1 MNAPTPTATQG
12 LAPVLTG
19 QSPGL
24 SVAPASAAGPAT
36 VVPTEV
42 ASPVLLS
49 GPDVGPLE
57 EEYVLAAMRSG
68 WIAPAGPDL
77 DAFEAE
83 VAQRVGVAHAVGLA
97 SGTAALHLGLLGLGV
112 APGDVVLTCTFTF
125 AATVNAILYCGA
137 RPVFIDCDPDTGT
150 LDPDLLE
157 ATLHG
162 LRTGWE
168 RVGAIIPVDL
178 FGKAADYSRITPIA
192 RAHGVPILAD
202 AAEAL
207 GASHAGRPAGAW
219 GDAAAV
225 SFNGNKIMT
234 TSGGG
239 MLLTNDALVAAR
251 ARHLSAQA
259 RQPVAHYEHV
269 EVGYNYRLSNLLAAL
284 GRAQLRRLDEM
295 IAARHAI
302 RHRYEALF
310 AEVPGTRILGAA
322 GADAHDNAWLTPLVV
337 DPSLT
342 GWDAHQLGAW
352 LARDAIET
360 RPLWKPMHLQ
370 PAYASAQAEVTGVAE
385 RLFDHGLA
393 LPSGSAL
400 TEAEI
405 ARVLDGIRGFLDAGE
420 KRADAH
426 G

>member
-1 MNAPTPTATQG
+1 MNVPPPVAATA
-12 LAPVLTG
+12 
-19 QSPGL
+19 
-24 SVAPASAAGPAT
+24 APATTTAQPLSP
-36 VVPTEV
+36 
-42 ASPVLLS
+42 ASPASTAVPAPAASQAPILLS

-57 EEYVLAAMRSG
+57 EEFVLAAMRSG

-83 VAQRVGVAHAVGLA
+83 VAQRVGVGHAVGL
-97 SGTAALHLGLLGLGV
+97 STGTAALHLGLLGLGV
-112 APGDVVLTCTFTF
+112 RPGDVVLTCTFTF

-137 RPVFIDCDPDTGT
+137 RPVFVDCDPETGT
-150 LDPDLLE
+150 MDPELLE
-157 ATLHG
+157 ITLRD
-162 LRTGWE
+162 LQTGWE
-168 RVGAIIPVDL
+168 TVGAIIPVDL
-178 FGKAADYSRITPIA
+178 FGKAADYTRIVPLA

-207 GASHAGRPAGAW
+207 GAEHAGVPAGAW
-219 GDAAAV
+219 GEAAAV

-239 MLLTNDALVAAR
+239 MLLTDDAGLAAR

-259 RQPVAHYEHV
+259 RQPVAHYEHC

-295 IAARHAI
+295 IARRRAI
-302 RHRYEALF
+302 RRRYEELF

-322 GADAHDNAWLTPLVV
+322 GADSHDNAWLTPLVV
-337 DPSLT
+337 DPSAT

-370 PAYASAQAEVTGVAE
+370 PVYASAQAEVTGAAQ
-385 RLFDHGLA
+385 RLFEHGLA
-393 LPSGSAL
+393 LPSGSVLSDADV
-400 TEAEI
+400 
-405 ARVLDGIRGFLDAGE
+405 ARVLERIEEFLDAA
-420 KRADAH
+420 R
-426 G
+426 